1 MMKFDQL
8 PLAIN
13 WSLPEVLLNVQM
25 DGSTD
30 EFTNSISKINPTEI
44 SMRLVSIQ
52 GDEYYFEGFWI
63 K

>member
-1 MMKFDQL
+1 MKFDQL
-8 PLAIN
+8 PNAIN

-25 DGSTD
+25 TGSTD
-30 EFTNSISKINPTEI
+30 EFTSSISKINPSQI
-44 SMRLVSIQ
+44 NIRLVCIQ